1 MKRDGTAPLLQYAY
15 GSYGSSTD
23 PWFQLEALSLL
34 DRGFVF
40 AIAHVRGGQELGRG
54 WYEDGKLLNKQNT
67 FSDFVDVTRF
77 LVKERYADRNGSSP
91 TA

>member
-1 MKRDGTAPLLQYAY
+1 M
-15 GSYGSSTD
+15 
-23 PWFQLEALSLL
+23 
-34 DRGFVF
+34 F

-77 LVKERYADRNGSSP
+77 LVKERYADPKRVFANGVS
-91 TA
+91 AGGLLMGAVVNEAEAQWVIRRLAELLEW